1 MFYKRP
7 RFDAYPKDIM
17 AIRSIPS
24 LLLLGSIAALSA
36 CQGDKPPAQK
46 AKGPLIQ
53 SAFRCADFS
62 QTIYF
67 EARQSTVTPQADRLI
82 SLAAA
87 HTKACRVTG
96 VSVVGLADAPG
107 GPDANLLLS
116 QKRADAV
123 RAELHRKGF
132 DQVEIQTTAQGD
144 AGAQTASGQARPV
157 RRRAV
162 ITFHLAPPA
171 A

>member
-1 MFYKRP
+1 
-7 RFDAYPKDIM
+7 M
-17 AIRSIPS
+17 APRSIAP
-24 LLLLGSIAALSA
+24 LLLLGLIGGLSA

-46 AKGPLIQ
+46 TKGPLIQ
-53 SAFRCADFS
+53 SASHCADFS

-87 HTKACRVTG
+87 HTKSCRVTG
-96 VSVVGLADAPG
+96 VSVVGLADAAGAPA
-107 GPDANLLLS
+107 DNLVLS

-132 DQVEIQTTAQGD
+132 DQVEIQVAAQGD
-144 AGAQTASGQARPV
+144 AGAQTAAGQDRPV

-162 ITFHLAPPA
+162 ITFHLSAPTS
-171 A
+171 

>member
-1 MFYKRP
+1 
-7 RFDAYPKDIM
+7 M
-17 AIRSIPS
+17 APRSIAP
-24 LLLLGSIAALSA
+24 AALGLVAVLGA
-36 CQGDKPPAQK
+36 CQADRPPAQK
-46 AKGPLIQ
+46 TKGPLIQ

-67 EARQSTVTPQADRLI
+67 EAGQATITREADRLI
-82 SLAAA
+82 TLAAA
-87 HTKACRVTG
+87 HSKTCSVTG

-107 GPDANLLLS
+107 GPGANLTLS
-116 QKRADAV
+116 QKRADAT

-132 DQVEIQTTAQGD
+132 DQVEIQVAAQGD

-157 RRRAV
+157 RRRAIV
-162 ITFHLAPPA
+162 TFHLAPPA